1 MAPSKIREGDISYN
15 IPYMWNLKGN
25 DTNELTKQKETHR
38 LRKQTYGCWGKGQ
51 LGSSGRS
58 CTHGYI
64 QNGQPTKIHCTA
76 YGTLSTHCY
85 VPAWLMGS
93 GEVWGRMGE
102 WIHVYVWLSPF
113 AVHLKQPQRCSSA
126 VHACVLSHFSPVRLW
141 PCGCSL
147 PGSSVHGI
155 FQAKI
160 LEWIAIPF
168 FRGSS

>member
-38 LRKQTYGCWGKGQ
+38 LRKQTYGCWGKGY

-58 CTHGYI
+58 CTHSYI

-85 VPAWLMGS
+85 VPAWLMGR
-93 GEVWGRMGE
+93 GEVWGRMDTCICMAE
-102 WIHVYVWLSPF
+102 SL
-113 AVHLKQPQRCSSA
+113 RCSPETTTALFIGCAGMRAKSLQSCLT
-126 VHACVLSHFSPVRLW
+126 VTLW
-141 PCGCSL
+141 M
-147 PGSSVHGI
+147 
-155 FQAKI
+155 
-160 LEWIAIPF
+160 
-168 FRGSS
+168 